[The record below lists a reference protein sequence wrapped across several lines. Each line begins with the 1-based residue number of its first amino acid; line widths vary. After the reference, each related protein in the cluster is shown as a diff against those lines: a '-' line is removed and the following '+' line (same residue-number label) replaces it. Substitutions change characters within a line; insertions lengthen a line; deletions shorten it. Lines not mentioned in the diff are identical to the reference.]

1 MTYLFVTHQFMMGG
15 VEKVFLNIATN
26 LPDRKILLLPTCKNY
41 DCSLLSQLPSNVLL
55 IENDKFKIDG
65 IKSVGNLYLLA
76 KQINKKL
83 ADISEDLCC
92 INFSDTFSTF
102 LLSLLIKA
110 KKHICWCHNNPKN
123 IYKNTRFFLF
133 YKQLFNK
140 IDTII
145 CICEAQINEFT
156 LLFGQ
161 KYERK
166 IKLCYNLTD
175 LNQIDRFRNIAF
187 DLKKEF
193 LLMVARF
200 DNRQKDFVTLI
211 NAYHHLSQELKKQYS
226 LVLVGDGPD
235 LLGIQQYVNQLG
247 EQDNVYFAGLQSNPY
262 KWMNN
267 AQVFVLSSKWEG
279 FGLVITE
286 ALACDC
292 AVISSD
298 CIAGPRDILAN
309 GTYGLLFDVGD
320 EDMLR
325 QHLIRMLTDEQL
337 RQGFKKQARER
348 VVQMNHQ
355 ALSALKSILP

>member
-41 DCSLLSQLPSNVLL
+41 DTSLLSQLPPNVLL

-65 IKSVGNLYLLA
+65 IKSLGNLYLLA

-110 KKHICWCHNNPKN
+110 KKHVCWCHSNPIK
-123 IYKNTRFFLF
+123 IYKKTRFFFLYKKFFPKFDLIVCLCETQHQEFISLF
-133 YKQLFNK
+133 GKRYETK
-140 IDTII
+140 INI
-145 CICEAQINEFT
+145 CYNMINEISINKSKT
-156 LLFGQ
+156 EILN
-161 KYERK
+161 YERQY
-166 IKLCYNLTD
+166 I
-175 LNQIDRFRNIAF
+175 
-187 DLKKEF
+187 
-193 LLMVARF
+193 LMVARF
-200 DNRQKDFVTLI
+200 DVRSKDFVTLI
-211 NAYHHLSQELKKQYS
+211 NAYHHLSQELKRQYS

-235 LLGIQQYVNQLG
+235 LLAIQQYVNKLG
-247 EQDNVYFAGLQSNPY
+247 EQDNIYFAGLQSNPY

-267 AQVFVLSSKWEG
+267 ARVFVLSSKWEG

-292 AVISSD
+292 AIISSD

-309 GTYGLLFDVGD
+309 GKYGLLFDVGD
-320 EDMLR
+320 EENLK
-325 QHLIRMLTDEQL
+325 QHLVRMLTDEQL
-337 RQGFKKQARER
+337 RQEFKKQARER

-355 ALSALKSILP
+355 ALSALKSILA